1 MRLLPSTAALPSTAT
16 LASTLLASTVL
27 LPAAAVAQENGTVRV
42 LAPTWVGFAPALVAQ
57 DLGYYDEEGIEVDF
71 RFEDDRAN
79 VMAAMARGDIDA
91 DMRTVGEHQ
100 GTPRTPET
108 TGTIIGTI
116 DVSEGGD
123 GLLVDPSIETVADLE
138 GRTVAI
144 EPNIPARLLLQME
157 LDKVG
162 LSLDDV
168 ELREIATADTIA
180 VMADPSVAAVGTY
193 EPFLSQATTVLA
205 DRAPKVLVS
214 SRETPGLII
223 DIITARDEALEAEP
237 EKFEAFLRGI
247 YRAVDFAN
255 DNPER
260 FAELAA
266 PYYGISPEEV
276 TETIE
281 TSLRYTT
288 YEEALEYLGTPDEP
302 GTLPGFFDQVMQLN
316 VDFGA
321 AEAPLDAADEI
332 DASLIDGLFD
342 GATR

>member
-1 MRLLPSTAALPSTAT
+1 MRILPALSAV
-16 LASTLLASTVL
+16 LASTALVATSAL
-27 LPAAAVAQENGTVRV
+27 AQEDTIRV

-57 DLGYYDEEGIEVDF
+57 DLGYYEEEGLTVDF

-100 GTPRTPET
+100 GMPRTPDT

-138 GRTVAI
+138 GKTVAI

-162 LSLDDV
+162 LTLDDV

-214 SRETPGLII
+214 SADTPGLII
-223 DIITARDEALEAEP
+223 DIITARDEALAEDP

-255 DNPER
+255 ANPER

-266 PYYGISPEEV
+266 PYYGITPDEV

-302 GTLPGFFDQVMQLN
+302 GTLPGFFDQVMLLN